1 MIFEESDEP
10 AEMARLGIELPSDRG
25 RIAAF
30 DEAVV
35 QTFVVAIVESLLLQ
49 GGLEVPVRLRDEC
62 EVGVHRPHGPDHEWP
77 ILL

>member
-10 AEMARLGIELPSDRG
+10 TEMVRLGIELSSDRG
-25 RIAAF
+25 SVAAF

-35 QTFVVAIVESLLLQ
+35 QTLVVAVVESLLLQ

-62 EVGVHRPHGPDHEWP
+62 EVGVYRPHSSDHEWP